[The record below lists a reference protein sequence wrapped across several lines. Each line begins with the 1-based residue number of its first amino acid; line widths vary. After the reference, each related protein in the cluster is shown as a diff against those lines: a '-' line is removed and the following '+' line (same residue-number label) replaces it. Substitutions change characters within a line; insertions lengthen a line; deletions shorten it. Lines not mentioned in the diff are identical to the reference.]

1 MLPSCERMKRVV
13 PVIMLIL
20 ATLASGCVRQAFV
33 DSDDSE
39 DDPTDRIPVAFD
51 QEFELGLGDTAL
63 LADTDIEITFSV
75 VTGDSRCPS
84 DVVCITAG
92 QATILLLIRYPV
104 LNSNNIAAS
113 IPGLIPTPYR
123 DNEKLPIDGARIKLL
138 RLSPYPDTTKPHGLG
153 EYRALFVVES

>member
-1 MLPSCERMKRVV
+1 MLPPGERMKRVV
-13 PVIMLIL
+13 PVILLIL
-20 ATLASGCVRQAFV
+20 ATVATGCVHRTFV
-33 DSDDSE
+33 DSDDFENDS
-39 DDPTDRIPVAFD
+39 PDRIPVAFD
-51 QEFELGLGDTAL
+51 EEFELSLGDTAL

-104 LNSNNIAAS
+104 AISNNIVAS

-123 DNEKLPIDGARIKLL
+123 GNEKLPIDGVRIKLL
-138 RLSPYPDTTKPHGLG
+138 RLSPYPDTTKPHGPG
-153 EYRALFVVES
+153 AYRALFVAES